1 MPVFSIGDKT
11 PNISDTVYCAPTAT
25 ITADVTLKENVTV
38 WPGASIRGDEAAI
51 TVGKNSNIQDNA
63 VLHTD
68 PHMPMIIG
76 ENVTVAHGAILHS
89 CNIGDNSLI
98 GMGAIVLN
106 RAKIAP
112 YTLVGAGTLV
122 AENKEFPEGVLLLG
136 SPARIVRKLTEQE
149 RANLK
154 NNATHY
160 VERGRQYQ
168 LEAKEFFTKVSQ
180 K

>member
-1 MPVFSIGDKT
+1 M
-11 PNISDTVYCAPTAT
+11 
-25 ITADVTLKENVTV
+25 
-38 WPGASIRGDEAAI
+38 
-51 TVGKNSNIQDNA
+51 
-63 VLHTD
+63 
-68 PHMPMIIG
+68 
-76 ENVTVAHGAILHS
+76 
-89 CNIGDNSLI
+89 
-98 GMGAIVLN
+98 
-106 RAKIAP
+106 
-112 YTLVGAGTLV
+112 
-122 AENKEFPEGVLLLG
+122 AENKESPEGVLLLG

>member
-98 GMGAIVLN
+98 GI
-106 RAKIAP
+106 
-112 YTLVGAGTLV
+112 LV